1 MKWKH
6 KALVQR
12 LIARLPEHMSLP
24 AYYFLQRR
32 FGGLG
37 RVDHLYTLNQ
47 GRRIL
52 DRIVAQKRPIASRV
66 FLEVGTGRALNIPIT
81 LWLCGAEEVI
91 TVDLNPYLQE
101 AMVFE
106 LIGYIRC
113 HGEEACQSL
122 KPYADEP
129 GFRARLHRLISS
141 EGNLSRLLAMMN
153 VRYLA
158 PADAAAL
165 PLPSE
170 SIDYHVSSTVFEH
183 VPPDAL
189 ERILAEGKRLLRDG
203 GLFVHGISLSDH
215 FSHSDK
221 SISSINFLQFTE
233 DEWAHYAGNRFMYH
247 NRLRIDDYLA
257 LFERVGIAIVSV
269 ASTLDERAAEELRK
283 GFPLDGRFKN
293 KSIEVNATNG
303 ASLVGALTPTPL
315 GALAPPPPRLA
326 R

>member
-1 MKWKH
+1 
-6 KALVQR
+6 
-12 LIARLPEHMSLP
+12 LIS
-24 AYYFLQRR
+24 
-32 FGGLG
+32 
-37 RVDHLYTLNQ
+37 
-47 GRRIL
+47 I
-52 DRIVAQKRPIASRV
+52 
-66 FLEVGTGRALNIPIT
+66 
-81 LWLCGAEEVI
+81 
-91 TVDLNPYLQE
+91 PYLQE

-113 HGEEACQSL
+113 HREETCQSL
-122 KPYADEP
+122 KPYANEP
-129 GFRARLHRLISS
+129 GFRARLDRLLSS
-141 EGNLSRLLAMMN
+141 ERDLSRLLAMMN

-170 SIDYHVSSTVFEH
+170 SIDYHVSSAVFEH

-215 FSHSDK
+215 FSHSDN

-233 DEWAHYAGNRFMYH
+233 DEWAYYAGNRFMYH

-257 LFERVGIAIVSV
+257 VFERVGIAIVSV
-269 ASTLDERAAEELRK
+269 TSTLDDRAAEELRK

-303 ASLVGALTPTPL
+303 ASLVGAV
-315 GALAPPPPRLA
+315 GVRRGGRRARPRWRRREYEA
-326 R
+326 RRDPSP